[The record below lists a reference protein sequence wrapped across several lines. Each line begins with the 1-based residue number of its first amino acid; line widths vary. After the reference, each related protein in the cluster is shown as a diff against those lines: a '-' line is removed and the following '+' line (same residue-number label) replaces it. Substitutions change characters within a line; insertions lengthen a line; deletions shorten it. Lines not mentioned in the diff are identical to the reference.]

1 MHTQAVRSC
10 WEVLHSHPAT
20 SSEYVK
26 AQQKLTQLST
36 QLMRGMRL
44 YQQNRTQQAQLQQ
57 QQQAQAQAQAHAQA
71 QAQAQATQAQAHAQ
85 AQARVQAQSQALAAQ
100 AQAKQAQTQQEQQG
114 QINRGPVGVDPG
126 QQKPQNFQ
134 PLYPQIQA
142 KVNSLTFILPLSINK
157 DQADSW
163 LQEAKNRYGAALQ
176 KQELGKVKLAEVR
189 QAYQQRQSAGNLTAE
204 EIQDFKTRQLYADK
218 LYREGNEFLAK
229 FKEQQ
234 ENFRLQHQQ
243 AASSGQQGAQGTQTQ
258 VSGAGGE
265 QQIVSQAAV
274 QQPVP
279 ATSGTPAPH
288 TINSAVVA
296 ARHQA
301 AGQAPSQPQQAQ
313 LPGAGATLPQAQ
325 QQGQQQ
331 QQQQQQQTQ
340 QGQQQAT
347 QQQQGQVPGIKQ
359 QLPDSAASATI
370 SQVPQ
375 HQGPPRPLS
384 QQTAVFQA
392 QQAYSAGNTT
402 MPQGNQTPTHAHPQA
417 YIGDRNVEVR
427 KINMA
432 IPKNLN
438 VTTTPEPVSMGAS
451 RPTLTTGA
459 SHGSM
464 GMMGQP
470 AIQKHPGYVLEG
482 EGQRVLSKKKLDDLI
497 RQVTGGG
504 EGEKLTPDAEE
515 FVLQMADDFVDDVIT
530 AACRLAKLRPSSTL
544 DIRDIQLVLERNYN
558 MRIPGFSSDD
568 LRTVKKPHP
577 TQGWIQKMT
586 AVQAAKVTQGRS
598 E

>member
-1 MHTQAVRSC
+1 MRSWRAKSFCGVRLELLVLRFLFNLQHPTSSHIQHHRRVYASSDRFLIYTAARRRIYGCAITPEQSDLRASDELRWEANMENSSAPSNTAHPGQQPMQQQQLSNLIRTEQVQKLPHLPDAQKAMHTQAVRGC
-10 WEVLHSHPAT
+10 WE
-20 SSEYVK
+20 
-26 AQQKLTQLST
+26 
-36 QLMRGMRL
+36 
-44 YQQNRTQQAQLQQ
+44 
-57 QQQAQAQAQAHAQA
+57 
-71 QAQAQATQAQAHAQ
+71 
-85 AQARVQAQSQALAAQ
+85 
-100 AQAKQAQTQQEQQG
+100 
-114 QINRGPVGVDPG
+114 
-126 QQKPQNFQ
+126 QKPQNFQ
-134 PLYPQIQA
+134 ALFPQIQA
-142 KVNSLTFILPLSINK
+142 KVNSLNFILPISINK
-157 DQADSW
+157 DQAESW

-189 QAYQQRQSAGNLTAE
+189 QAFQQRQGNGNLTAD
-204 EIQDFKTRQLYADK
+204 EITEFKSRQIYADK
-218 LYREGNEFLAK
+218 LYREGVEFLAK

-234 ENFRLQHQQ
+234 DNFRLQHQQ
-243 AASSGQQGAQGTQTQ
+243 AAAAAGQQANQGTQAQ
-258 VSGAGGE
+258 ASGGAD

-274 QQPVP
+274 QQAVP
-279 ATSGTPAPH
+279 ATTGTPAPH

-296 ARHQA
+296 ARQT
-301 AGQAPSQPQQAQ
+301 PSQPQQGQ
-313 LPGAGATLPQAQ
+313 LPGAGVTLPQAQ

-331 QQQQQQQTQ
+331 TQQ
-340 QGQQQAT
+340 QGQQQPT
-347 QQQQGQVPGIKQ
+347 QQQQGQIPGIKQ

-384 QQTAVFQA
+384 QQAAVAQA
-392 QQAYSAGNTT
+392 QQNYSNAT
-402 MPQGNQTPTHAHPQA
+402 MPQTPTHAHPQA
-417 YIGDRNVEVR
+417 YIGDRNMETR
-427 KINMA
+427 KIHMA

-438 VTTTPEPVSMGAS
+438 ISTTPEPVSMGAS

-586 AVQAAKVTQGRS
+586 AVQAAKVTQGRA

>member
-1 MHTQAVRSC
+1 MENSSTPSNAAHQAQQPLQQQLSNLIRTEQVQKLPHLPDSQKAIHTQAVRNC
-10 WEVLHSHPAT
+10 WEVLHSHPPT
-20 SSEYVK
+20 SNEYAK

-57 QQQAQAQAQAHAQA
+57 QAQAQVQQQQQQKQAQAQQDQPP
-71 QAQAQATQAQAHAQ
+71 
-85 AQARVQAQSQALAAQ
+85 
-100 AQAKQAQTQQEQQG
+100 
-114 QINRGPVGVDPG
+114 QINRGPVGVNPA

-157 DQADSW
+157 DQAESW
-163 LQEAKNRYGAALQ
+163 LQEAKSRYGAALQ

-189 QAYQQRQSAGNLTAE
+189 QAYQQRQGAGNLTAE

-218 LYREGNEFLAK
+218 LYKEGNEFLVK

-243 AASSGQQGAQGTQTQ
+243 AAAAGQQTAQGTQAQ
-258 VSGAGGE
+258 ASGVGD
-265 QQIVSQAAV
+265 QQIVSQAVV

-296 ARHQA
+296 ARQ
-301 AGQAPSQPQQAQ
+301 GQVQ
-313 LPGAGATLPQAQ
+313 LPGSGVTLPQ
-325 QQGQQQ
+325 G
-331 QQQQQQQTQ
+331 QQQTQ
-340 QGQQQAT
+340 QGQQQSA
-347 QQQQGQVPGIKQ
+347 QQQGQIPGIKQ
-359 QLPDSAASATI
+359 QLPESAGAATI
-370 SQVPQ
+370 SQ
-375 HQGPPRPLS
+375 GPPCALS
-384 QQTAVFQA
+384 QQGAVNQA
-392 QQAYSAGNTT
+392 RSSYDLNSN

-417 YIGDRNVEVR
+417 YIGDRNMDTR

-438 VTTTPEPVSMGAS
+438 ISTTPEPVSMGAA

-482 EGQRVLSKKKLDDLI
+482 EGQRVLSKKKLDDLV